1 MPTRTFR
8 ASLLISLLNIMH
20 IKYASRAALCWLAGS
35 LMLSCGANSAS
46 EPAEVDAYPVVRP
59 WRVDTTFTKEY
70 IAEINAR
77 QNVEIRTRVKG
88 FIEQIHIDEGKPVQA
103 GQLLFTLGSRLFRED
118 LLRAESAF
126 KSSVAELKV
135 LEVELQNTQT
145 LASRQIVS
153 DSELKMSVARKE
165 AAEARVEEARAAVGI
180 ARLNLS
186 YTEVRAPFSGV
197 INRIPYKTG
206 SVVSEG
212 DLLTT
217 LSDNREMFA
226 YFNISEREFINMMK
240 RDSLGNREDVSLVLA
255 DNEEFAEKGRIE
267 TAETEVDRATGN
279 IAFRARFRNPEHLL
293 RHGSSGRILVREEL
307 RQALVVPQKATFEIQ
322 DKTYV
327 YVVDSNGVV
336 RSRNI
341 TPRLRLPHLF
351 VIQSGLDTTDLVI
364 LEGIQSVKDGMKVNV
379 RQP

>member
-1 MPTRTFR
+1 MH
-8 ASLLISLLNIMH
+8 LN
-20 IKYASRAALCWLAGS
+20 YAFGAALSWLSATF
-35 LMLSCGANSAS
+35 LLSCGS
-46 EPAEVDAYPVVRP
+46 ETVKDPLVADTYPVVKP
-59 WRVDTTFTKEY
+59 YRVDTIFNKEY

-88 FIEQIHIDEGKPVQA
+88 FIEKIHVDEGKPVQA

-118 LLRAESAF
+118 LLRAEAAF
-126 KSSVAELKV
+126 KSAVAELKV

-145 LASRQIVS
+145 LAARQIVS
-153 DSELKMSVARKE
+153 DSELKMAMARKE

-180 ARLNLS
+180 AKLNLS
-186 YTEVRAPFSGV
+186 YAEVKAPFSGV

-226 YFNISEREFINMMK
+226 YFNISEREFINIMK

-255 DNEEFAEKGRIE
+255 DNEEFPEKGRIE
-267 TAETEVDRATGN
+267 TAETEIDRATGN
-279 IAFRARFRNPEHLL
+279 IAFRARFRNPDQLL

-307 RQALVVPQKATFEIQ
+307 KQALVVPQKATFEIQ

-327 YVVDSNGVV
+327 FVVDNNGIV
-336 RSRNI
+336 RTRNI
-341 TPRLRLPHLF
+341 LPRLRLPHLF
-351 VIQSGLDTTDLVI
+351 VIQSGLDTTDRVI
-364 LEGIQSVKDGMKVNV
+364 LEGIQSVKDGMKINV

>member
-1 MPTRTFR
+1 M
-8 ASLLISLLNIMH
+8 
-20 IKYASRAALCWLAGS
+20 KYAFSTVVSCLCVCLLS
-35 LMLSCGANSAS
+35 SCGS
-46 EPAEVDAYPVVRP
+46 EKVKDSTVLDTYPVVRP
-59 WRVDTTFTKEY
+59 YRVDTIFNKEY

-88 FIEQIHIDEGKPVQA
+88 FIEKIHVDEGKPVHA

-118 LLRAESAF
+118 LLRAEAAF
-126 KSSVAELKV
+126 KSAVAELKV

-153 DSELKMSVARKE
+153 DSELRMAVARKE

-180 ARLNLS
+180 AKLNLS
-186 YTEVRAPFSGV
+186 YAEVKAPFAGV

-206 SVVSEG
+206 SLVSEG

-226 YFNISEREFINMMK
+226 YFNISEREFINIMK
-240 RDSLGNREDVSLVLA
+240 RDSMGNREAVSLVMA
-255 DNEEFAEKGRIE
+255 DNEEFPQKGMIE
-267 TAETEVDRATGN
+267 TAETEIDRATGN
-279 IAFRARFRNPEHLL
+279 IAFRARFRNPDQLL

-307 RQALVVPQKATFEIQ
+307 KQALVVPQKATFEIQ

-327 YVVDSNGVV
+327 YVVDDQGVV

-351 VIQSGLDTTDLVI
+351 VIQSGLDTSDLVI